1 VTALNT
7 AKRLLI
13 GYVFLREEF
22 PWVQHWTSYAPTGK
36 LARGLEFSTQPF
48 DVPRREV
55 ISAAP
60 LFGAP
65 MFRWLAAKSSIQ
77 THFLVFYTRV
87 PEGMTRVD
95 DIKFEGRQF
104 IVEDRAAAKKI
115 VLRAS
120 LGF

>member
-1 VTALNT
+1 M
-7 AKRLLI
+7 
-13 GYVFLREEF
+13 
-22 PWVQHWTSYAPTGK
+22 
-36 LARGLEFSTQPF
+36 
-48 DVPRREV
+48 

-65 MFRWLAAKSSIQ
+65 MYRWLSAKSSIQ

-95 DIKFEGRQF
+95 DVRLEGRQL

-115 VLRAS
+115 VLGAS
-120 LGF
+120 LGL